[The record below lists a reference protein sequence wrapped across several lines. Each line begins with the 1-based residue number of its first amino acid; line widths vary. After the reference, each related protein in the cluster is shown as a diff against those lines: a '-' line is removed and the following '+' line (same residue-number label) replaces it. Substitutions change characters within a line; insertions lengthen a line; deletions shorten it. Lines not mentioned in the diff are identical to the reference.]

1 MEKVMFMFYAFIA
14 VSPFI
19 VVWAFGFPFER
30 SPAYGFATML
40 SICLLF
46 VCAE

>member
-1 MEKVMFMFYAFIA
+1 MEKVIFYVFIA

-19 VVWAFGFPFER
+19 VVWTFGFPFER
-30 SPAYGFATML
+30 SPAYAVATML